1 MSTIQE
7 VSLWAFPLP
16 DDDCW
21 SEDHTVHVCWV
32 TVMSNYFVTP
42 WTEACQAPL
51 SLGLPRQEYWSGCHF
66 VLQGIFLTRDWTHIS
81 CVSCIGRWI
90 LYHYTTWK
98 TPRTILWGEKLP
110 THVCYIPYLLACLK
124 LVSIKAICTLKKH
137 YHTYKLALQG
147 NIIGTR
153 KLGTIT
159 IRLVWWF
166 ILYNFLYQFQ
176 FDHFKPWVYF
186 FTFLLDYNWFIML
199 CFSPVY
205 SKWVTFWHQ
214 RKGTSIFSQ
223 GLRIS
228 VLHLLQEN
236 FILFGI
242 STEMFYLHQLLQ
254 IVINTKELSCS
265 FPYITLHSN
274 REKSKFYVN

>member
-1 MSTIQE
+1 
-7 VSLWAFPLP
+7 
-16 DDDCW
+16 
-21 SEDHTVHVCWV
+21 
-32 TVMSNYFVTP
+32 MSNYFVTP

-66 VLQGIFLTRDWTHIS
+66 VLQGIFLARDWTHVS
-81 CVSCIGRWI
+81 CVSCIGRRI

-110 THVCYIPYLLACLK
+110 THVSYIPYLLACLK

-137 YHTYKLALQG
+137 YHAYKLALQG

-166 ILYNFLYQFQ
+166 IPYNFLYQFQ
-176 FDHFKPWVYF
+176 FDHFKPWVYS
-186 FTFLLDYNWFIML
+186 FTFLLDYNWFTML
-199 CFSPVY
+199 CFSLVY
-205 SKWVTFWHQ
+205 SKVSHFLTPKERHFHLFSGSEDFSFTFAS
-214 RKGTSIFSQ
+214 RK
-223 GLRIS
+223 LYLVWYLNRD
-228 VLHLLQEN
+228 L
-236 FILFGI
+236 
-242 STEMFYLHQLLQ
+242 FYLHQLLQ

-274 REKSKFYVN
+274 KEKSKFYVN